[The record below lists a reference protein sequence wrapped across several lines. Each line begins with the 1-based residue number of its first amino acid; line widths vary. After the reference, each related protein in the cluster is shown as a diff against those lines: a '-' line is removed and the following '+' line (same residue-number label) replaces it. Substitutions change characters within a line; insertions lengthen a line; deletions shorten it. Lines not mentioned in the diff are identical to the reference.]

1 MSSIE
6 LAGAIQYLTIEG
18 CLNTIAGV
26 SRFARPVQVEWRS
39 FRYVRDSGG
48 EFRGRIVWVGY
59 P

>member
-1 MSSIE
+1 MSCIE
-6 LAGAIQYLTIEG
+6 FAGDIPCITVEG
-18 CLNTIAGV
+18 CLRAIADV
-26 SRFARPVQVEWRS
+26 SRGARPPQVAWRS